1 MIATPG
7 GVRDSDISQQ
17 GYEKPTMI
25 NQCSNYATADDYWTA
40 RADNHKITMLLPYC
54 QYWYDQ
60 KDLTSYCKSTWEF
73 YFAKK

>member
-25 NQCSNYATADDYWTA
+25 NQCSNYATADDYWIA
-40 RADNHKITMLLPYC
+40 RTDNHKIMMLLPRC
-54 QYWYDQ
+54 RCGMIKETLFLIVKILGNFILQR
-60 KDLTSYCKSTWEF
+60 
-73 YFAKK
+73 